1 MTQMTRR
8 TLAQALV
15 LAVAVMLASGAVAAG
30 TNPMDLAIVKVT
42 SQPGGGSAYSVSL
55 QILLLMTAVTLLPS
69 IVIMM
74 TAFTRI
80 VVVFAILRQALG
92 MQQTPSNQI
101 LVGLALFMTL
111 FVMAP
116 VLTEM
121 NRAAIDPY
129 LAEQIDAKTA
139 LDRGVQPLK
148 KFMLA
153 QTRAAD
159 LEMFIKIS
167 RSPAPVTEKDVGLV
181 VLVPAF
187 VTSELKTAFQI
198 GFMLFI
204 PFLVIDMVVASVL
217 MSMGM
222 MMLSPLIISL
232 PFKIM
237 LFVMVDGWVLIM
249 GTLAS
254 SFAPV
259 A

>member
-1 MTQMTRR
+1 MRK
-8 TLAQALV
+8 LPLLLLV
-15 LAVAVMLASGAVAAG
+15 LGVLAASSAVAAG
-30 TNPMDLAIVKVT
+30 TSPMDLAIVKVS

-55 QILLLMTAVTLLPS
+55 QILLLMTVVTLLPS
-69 IVIMM
+69 LVIMM

-101 LVGLALFMTL
+101 LVGLALFLTL

-116 VLTEM
+116 VLSDVNKM
-121 NRAAIDPY
+121 AVDPY

-153 QTRAAD
+153 QTRASD
-159 LEMFIKIS
+159 LDMFIKVS
-167 RSPAPVTEKDVGLV
+167 RAQAPVSADDVGIV

-254 SFAPV
+254 SFAPGT
-259 A
+259 